1 MGGFLKKI
9 LLVDLFRGLW
19 VTFQNQSPK
28 YIYIEQYPTE
38 RPRIAERYRG
48 APRLNVNPD
57 TNETLCISCN
67 LCALACPENL
77 IVVTS
82 VRNEQT
88 RRKDLTTFT
97 YDLSRCMFLWAVRG
111 RLSTAEV
118 PPQAFA
124 DPRFRLPVY
133 SLPARNPA
141 SILGRP
147 PDTVRVR
154 VREFNAVL
162 RKGAFTQWHS

>member
-28 YIYIEQYPTE
+28 YIYIAQYPTE

-48 APRLNVNPD
+48 APRLNFNPD

-97 YDLSRCMFLWAVRG
+97 YDLSCCMFLWAVRG

-141 SILGRP
+141 SILRRP

>member
-1 MGGFLKKI
+1 MGGFLNKV

-77 IVVTS
+77 IG
-82 VRNEQT
+82 NE
-88 RRKDLTTFT
+88 R
-97 YDLSRCMFLWAVRG
+97 
-111 RLSTAEV
+111 AERAD
-118 PPQAFA
+118 PPQGPDDIYLRPITLHVSVGCARTPV
-124 DPRFRLPVY
+124 DGRGPSSSICRSQILP
-133 SLPARNPA
+133 S
-141 SILGRP
+141 
-147 PDTVRVR
+147 RV
-154 VREFNAVL
+154 
-162 RKGAFTQWHS
+162 